1 MCIYIIPDMSKR
13 LLFVP
18 LCPVGPLVTQQLTIG
33 LNAFILAILWRALH
47 NTYMYI
53 QACMHAFCFE
63 LASSRQQG
71 ISMTATRY
79 YIPEQSQYD
88 CGSEI
93 KKFIT
98 TYTYM
103 YVHRQCVACD
113 SHVTDLVERI
123 VAIEAAVLH
132 QTQYSNLVLVLTI
145 LGILRDMPRLQKMH
159 IHVYTV

>member
-1 MCIYIIPDMSKR
+1 MPSS
-13 LLFVP
+13 LLYFGE
-18 LCPVGPLVTQQLTIG
+18 LYVT
-33 LNAFILAILWRALH
+33 H
-47 NTYMYI
+47 TYKH
-53 QACMHAFCFE
+53 ACMHAFCFE

-71 ISMTATRY
+71 ISKTCVTATRS
-79 YIPEQSQYD
+79 YIPEQSQHD